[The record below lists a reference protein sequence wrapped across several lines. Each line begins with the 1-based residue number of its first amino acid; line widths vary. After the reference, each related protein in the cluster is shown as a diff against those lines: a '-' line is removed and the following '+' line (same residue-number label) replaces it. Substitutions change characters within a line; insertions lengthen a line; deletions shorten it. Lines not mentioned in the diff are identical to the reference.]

1 MVVPSACVDMPINVK
16 NAAEQDI
23 RQLNV
28 MPDQFNLAIYT
39 TNGVL
44 VATTTK
50 KKNK

>member
-1 MVVPSACVDMPINVK
+1 MVVPSACADMPINVE

-23 RQLNV
+23 WQLNV
-28 MPDQFNLAIYT
+28 MPDQLNLAIYT

-50 KKNK
+50 KNK